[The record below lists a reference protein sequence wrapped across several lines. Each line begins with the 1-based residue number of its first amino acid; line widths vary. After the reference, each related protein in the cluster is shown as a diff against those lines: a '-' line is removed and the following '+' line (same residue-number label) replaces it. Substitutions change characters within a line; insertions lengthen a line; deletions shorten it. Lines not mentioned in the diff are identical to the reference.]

1 MINTMIKQ
9 LWLLAFTLVFSCF
22 AHNEV
27 QAVASHHI
35 NQVDSSSS
43 VKPNEQI
50 KHARNETDLGSVARG
65 IGVNLDK
72 VLELLESSDEHE
84 QSQALSMVFWLVVHA
99 DTDAASSEMLQE
111 LVGEICL
118 NKATDEAFAET
129 LSQESP
135 ATQKEVKEQM
145 LLCWGAWEDS
155 AFTAAQEQTTIKEL
169 QENLK
174 REYPKVGALLEKI
187 PHALRETDLERIA
200 KELGIDLD
208 EVIGLLESPD
218 ERKKLQALSLLFRVS
233 TQIPCTDDAAAWML
247 TRLLGELCFR
257 VVKDE
262 VFAQALEQ
270 APEKT
275 KQAVNQFL
283 LLYWG
288 AEDGPKLS
296 VEEKQKYTKEI
307 HENITAKYP
316 KVGAL
321 LEDISHPH

>member
-1 MINTMIKQ
+1 MYWNSYIKNNTI
-9 LWLLAFTLVFSCF
+9 LWLLAFTLVVNSSANNEAQ
-22 AHNEV
+22 AH
-27 QAVASHHI
+27 I
-35 NQVDSSSS
+35 DQVDYASS

-72 VLELLESSDEHE
+72 VLELLDSSDEHA

-118 NKATDEAFAET
+118 NKVTDEAFAET

-155 AFTAAQEQTTIKEL
+155 PFTAAQEQTTIKEL
-169 QENLK
+169 EANIK
-174 REYPKVGALLEKI
+174 EKYPKIGTLLEKI
-187 PHALRETDLERIA
+187 PHSLHETDLERMA
-200 KELGIDLD
+200 KGLGMDLD

-218 ERKKLQALSLLFRVS
+218 EHKKLQALSLLFRMS
-233 TQIPCTDDAAAWML
+233 THIPCTDAPESWML
-247 TRLLGELCFR
+247 TRILGELCFR
-257 VVKDE
+257 KVKDE
-262 VFAQALEQ
+262 VFAKALGQ
-270 APEKT
+270 APEKA
-275 KQAVNQFL
+275 KQTVHQFL

-296 VEEKQKYTKEI
+296 VEEKQKYTKEVLEDI
-307 HENITAKYP
+307 KAKYP

-321 LEDISHPH
+321 LENISHPH